1 MKLSVMDS
9 ISLEPSISQV
19 AYIIVDK
26 SLGMQDGTETHLSG
40 RHWVRR
46 CCLSSWKQR
55 NDNVLKIYRMFKEVF
70 VGCFYS
76 PRPRCCLTLF
86 LHTVKSIQTHIPP
99 TLLPS
104 MIIST

>member
-1 MKLSVMDS
+1 MVLRHTCQ
-9 ISLEPSISQV
+9 EGTG
-19 AYIIVDK
+19 
-26 SLGMQDGTETHLSG
+26 LGDAVFLVGN
-40 RHWVRR
+40 
-46 CCLSSWKQR
+46 R
-55 NDNVLKIYRMFKEVF
+55 NDNVLKIYRMFKEMF

-104 MIIST
+104 LAPNLFFIVGL